1 MIWRLVITTILLGSA
16 AAIQL
21 NTAATAQPG
30 PLYVLIAWTY
40 ALSAGYALS
49 LRLTGRAP
57 WLVDV
62 QLALDALTVAGF
74 VWVTGGILSYF
85 SFIYVLPIMAASAVH
100 FRRGALRVTALSMAA
115 LRGHR
120 GAAVQPGAVPALV
133 GLGPRCGRCSCPAA
147 SWPSTRWRS
156 TCWASSLS
164 ACSPGLSPSAC
175 GRPTRNWP
183 TRRRPSPTSRRTAS
197 TSSTA

>member
-1 MIWRLVITTILLGSA
+1 MSESAVRRRVVQLMIWRLVITTILLGSA

-100 FRRGALRVTALSMAA
+100 FRRGAAA
-115 LRGHR
+115 R
-120 GAAVQPGAVPALV
+120 
-133 GLGPRCGRCSCPAA
+133 
-147 SWPSTRWRS
+147 
-156 TCWASSLS
+156 
-164 ACSPGLSPSAC
+164 
-175 GRPTRNWP
+175 
-183 TRRRPSPTSRRTAS
+183 SRR
-197 TSSTA
+197 